1 MSSNEL
7 THHGIKGMRW
17 GVRRYQNE
25 DGSLTYSGKKRALR
39 MRDQYTKF
47 SKDKKYRDKD
57 GNLTYSG
64 RKKDLRMK
72 ERYSELT
79 GKQLRGYA
87 VVKNN
92 QSKNVKK
99 TNQKKISEM
108 SDNELR
114 DRINRINLEKQYTDL
129 IKNADSINKQSEG
142 KSFIKTVRSDVIKPV
157 AIDLGRQAL
166 KSGGVKILNNLV
178 KNPELKFYT
187 NNKKKS

>member
-99 TNQKKISEM
+99 TNQKRISEM
-108 SDNELR
+108 SDHELKAR
-114 DRINRINLEKQYTDL
+114 IDRLDLEKSYFE
-129 IKNADSINKQSEG
+129 KQSKG
-142 KSFIKTVRSDVIKPV
+142 KAFIKDVLESSSKNIAKQTVTYLMGKAVNDTIGKK
-157 AIDLGRQAL
+157 LGDINM
-166 KSGGVKILNNLV
+166 V
-178 KNPELKFYT
+178 NP
-187 NNKKKS
+187 KKGQKDK

>member
-39 MRDQYTKF
+39 MQDRYTKF

-64 RKKDLRMK
+64 RKKALRMK

-87 VVKNN
+87 VAKNN
-92 QSKNVKK
+92 QSKIIKK
-99 TNQKKISEM
+99 TKQKRISEM
-108 SDNELR
+108 SDDELIE
-114 DRINRINLEKQYTDL
+114 RINRLNLEKRYSDL
-129 IKNADSINKQSEG
+129 MGSDSKKKQSRGRKFVMDVLENSARNIANQTATYLMGEAVNGTLG
-142 KSFIKTVRSDVIKPV
+142 K
-157 AIDLGRQAL
+157 
-166 KSGGVKILNNLV
+166 
-178 KNPELKFYT
+178 KFGDT
-187 NNKKKS
+187 KMVNSKKGQKDK